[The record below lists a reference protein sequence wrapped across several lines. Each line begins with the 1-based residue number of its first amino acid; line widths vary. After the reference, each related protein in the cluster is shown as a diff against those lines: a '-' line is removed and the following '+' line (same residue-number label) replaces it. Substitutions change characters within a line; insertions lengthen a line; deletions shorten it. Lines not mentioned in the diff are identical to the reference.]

1 LLSDLHLTEAQHD
14 ALAAAGF
21 TSVESLQ
28 RLDVDAL
35 PDAIPLS
42 VAKQLLHR
50 VAELRPRV
58 ALPPP
63 PPPPPPAE
71 AGDHAVMRSLSHRD
85 DPDDLRL
92 IALRL
97 APPPLPPSPSNARR
111 DVAAAAHDDAA
122 VVVGSDD
129 PPPPPPPTA
138 LKSGMLKKL
147 HAAMA
152 VPAVPPARS
161 ASPPPTL
168 QAQLSLSG
176 KLTKPTGAAPL
187 PPQRTPSPPTPDG
200 PSPLES
206 ALSLSPRRH
215 HHHHHHHHH
224 HRSKKPKEKPAK
236 ADHKTHE
243 SASAS
248 TSPSLVEASDAE
260 SHDEL
265 KAAIKVSKSAKL
277 TKIFGE
283 RPAAGLIDAEVA
295 AIAQRAPLDRSTEMA
310 PGQQLRASS
319 ASPDVEA
326 ATEDR
331 LRLLKE
337 RKKAKLEK
345 LFGMRPAS
353 ILLNNDAKAK
363 LDRDLPALLRES
375 GGVEPADSD
384 DISARFDAD
393 ADEAR
398 RSNCQ
403 ITVQLQ
409 VPTLALQRT
418 IEFPSTFTVADAL
431 AQIRQRIP
439 VLSEEEAF
447 VLCRVVDATDV
458 PLRTTQ
464 SIRVFS
470 KVETNSA
477 RLVPMGAP
485 ERRATLPD
493 ALVRHQ
499 ADRSQSAPAEDSHRR
514 RVVDLLGLSS
524 RKAAADAVSA
534 PRVPRL
540 MEILV
545 DAELCAR
552 FELFLKQRHA
562 DESLRCW
569 KDIADYKLLHEDTQ
583 RHAMANAI
591 CDKYFKRGANDE
603 VNVPDAVRR
612 MVNARRRIAACDLFE
627 DAEDALLEMMRE
639 RFFEFLRTT

>member
-1 LLSDLHLTEAQHD
+1 
-14 ALAAAGF
+14 
-21 TSVESLQ
+21 
-28 RLDVDAL
+28 
-35 PDAIPLS
+35 
-42 VAKQLLHR
+42 
-50 VAELRPRV
+50 
-58 ALPPP
+58 
-63 PPPPPPAE
+63 
-71 AGDHAVMRSLSHRD
+71 
-85 DPDDLRL
+85 
-92 IALRL
+92 
-97 APPPLPPSPSNARR
+97 
-111 DVAAAAHDDAA
+111 
-122 VVVGSDD
+122 
-129 PPPPPPPTA
+129 
-138 LKSGMLKKL
+138 
-147 HAAMA
+147 MA

-176 KLTKPTGAAPL
+176 KLAKPTGAAPL
-187 PPQRTPSPPTPDG
+187 PPQRTPSPSAPDG

-236 ADHKTHE
+236 ADQEKPAKAHE
-243 SASAS
+243 SASTS
-248 TSPSLVEASDAE
+248 PSPSLVEASDAE

-283 RPAAGLIDAEVA
+283 RPAPGLIDAEVA
-295 AIAQRAPLDRSTEMA
+295 AIAQRAPVDRSAEMA
-310 PGQQLRASS
+310 LGQQLRASS
-319 ASPDVEA
+319 ASPDVET

-345 LFGMRPAS
+345 LFGVRPAS

-375 GGVEPADSD
+375 GDVEPADSD

-409 VPTLALQRT
+409 VPTLALQKT

-439 VLSEEEAF
+439 ALSEEEAF

-514 RVVDLLGLSS
+514 RVVDILGLSS
-524 RKAAADAVSA
+524 RKAAADAVSTT
-534 PRVPRL
+534 RVPRL